1 MTPARSLPVA
11 LVLALVIAGAH
22 PQPASAGVCS
32 AVGFLAGWA
41 GRACT
46 VVSHPSKLIK
56 AGKSLATGHPGKAV
70 KTFFSS
76 GAASK
81 AVTLAALVAWVGGGA
96 KAALNATAKIVSK
109 TTRPQLRTTWFSST
123 YWRMAGIAAIL
134 TLPFLFAA
142 AAQAVLRSDLA
153 LLSRAA
159 LGYLPLS
166 LLAVS
171 IAAPLVMLLLAASD
185 EMSAVVSSA
194 AGGDGGHF
202 LGRTGVRIGVLTV
215 VDRSPFLL
223 FLVALLTAAAAIAL
237 WIELLMREAAV
248 YIVVLMLPLAFAA
261 MVWPARRV
269 WAVRTAELLV
279 ALILSKF
286 VIVAVLALGA
296 AALGH
301 SDGGGGMLMGLV
313 LVTLAVFSP
322 WALVR
327 MLPLAELASGAAGH
341 LHPEFAK
348 FGKAFGQSEGLAL
361 AGAEWAGTVVS
372 GMRRQALDAAEAS
385 GGSGEGSDAAA
396 SGADSARAEAEKL
409 ADEGAAANGAAS
421 GATVGGGAEAGAEA
435 DDADGAAGVAARE
448 AAGEAMASAAASMSG
463 ANGHDAPR
471 RDSVREQRASNLPH
485 PISADDLSWEPIEFH
500 GDLLSPGEVGLD
512 GGGEDGAT
520 GAGANP
526 VAAEGGDRSST
537 GGAGLRSAGGSGATS
552 TTAADGKATGEDHDP
567 LPPEQEPRE
576 GHL

>member
-1 MTPARSLPVA
+1 
-11 LVLALVIAGAH
+11 
-22 PQPASAGVCS
+22 
-32 AVGFLAGWA
+32 
-41 GRACT
+41 
-46 VVSHPSKLIK
+46 
-56 AGKSLATGHPGKAV
+56 
-70 KTFFSS
+70 
-76 GAASK
+76 
-81 AVTLAALVAWVGGGA
+81 LAALVGWVSGGA
-96 KAALNATAKIVSK
+96 KAALNATAKIISK

-142 AAQAVLRSDLA
+142 AIQAVLRSDLTM
-153 LLSRAA
+153 LSRAA

-171 IAAPLVMLLLAASD
+171 IAAPITMLLLAASD

-194 AGGDGGHF
+194 AGGDGGRF
-202 LGRTGVRIGVLTV
+202 LGRTGATFGVLSV
-215 VDRSPFLL
+215 LDHSPFLL
-223 FLVALLTAAAAIAL
+223 FLLGLLTAAAAIAL
-237 WIELLMREAAV
+237 WIEMLMREAAV

-286 VIVAVLALGA
+286 AIVAVLALGA

-313 LVTLAVFSP
+313 LVTLATFSP
-322 WALVR
+322 WALMR

-341 LHPEFAK
+341 LRPEVGRLGRV
-348 FGKAFGQSEGLAL
+348 FGPSEGLAL

-372 GMRRQALDAAEAS
+372 GMRRQALDASEATGEP
-385 GGSGEGSDAAA
+385 GGGCTGAHDTADGSD
-396 SGADSARAEAEKL
+396 GARAEAEKL
-409 ADEGAAANGAAS
+409 ADAAVTSDAPDAS
-421 GATVGGGAEAGAEA
+421 ENATSG
-435 DDADGAAGVAARE
+435 DGARE
-448 AAGEAMASAAASMSG
+448 AAGEAMASAVTSMNG
-463 ANGHDAPR
+463 ANGPDGSRP
-471 RDSVREQRASNLPH
+471 DCVREERSSHLPH
-485 PISADDLSWEPIEFH
+485 PFSADDLSWEPIEFH
-500 GDLLSPGEVGLD
+500 RDLLSPGELTVE
-512 GGGEDGAT
+512 GESEAGAA

-526 VAAEGGDRSST
+526 AAAEGGSRSAT
-537 GGAGLRSAGGSGATS
+537 GGVGLRSAGNGSGATS
-552 TTAADGKATGEDHDP
+552 RVADDSKATADDHDP

>member
-1 MTPARSLPVA
+1 MRLTRTVPIA
-11 LVLALVIAGAH
+11 LVLTLVIAWAQ
-22 PQPASAGVCS
+22 PPPASAGVCG
-32 AVGFLAGWA
+32 AIGVLAGWA

-56 AGKSLATGHPGKAV
+56 TGKSLATGHPGQAL
-70 KTFFSS
+70 KTVLSS
-76 GAASK
+76 GTASK

-96 KAALNATAKIVSK
+96 RAALNATAKIISK

-123 YWRMAGIAAIL
+123 YWRMAGIAAVL

-142 AAQAVLRSDLA
+142 AIQAVLRSDLS

-185 EMSAVVSSA
+185 EMSRIVSAA

-202 LGRTGVRIGVLTV
+202 LGRTGVTIGVLSV
-215 VDRSPFLL
+215 VDHSPFLL

-301 SDGGGGMLMGLV
+301 SDGGGGMLIGLV
-313 LVTLAVFSP
+313 LVTLAAFSP
-322 WALVR
+322 WALLR
-327 MLPLAELASGAAGH
+327 MLPLAELASGAVGH
-341 LHPEFAK
+341 LRHEGARFAK
-348 FGKAFGQSEGLAL
+348 DTFAPSEGLAF
-361 AGAEWAGTVVS
+361 AGAEWARSVSS
-372 GMRRQALDAAEAS
+372 GMRRQALDAAEAA
-385 GGSGEGSDAAA
+385 DVDD
-396 SGADSARAEAEKL
+396 GAGMPDGARAEAERL
-409 ADEGAAANGAAS
+409 TAAAANAAGRDES
-421 GATVGGGAEAGAEA
+421 SDADEAGAEPDEA
-435 DDADGAAGVAARE
+435 LTDDARE
-448 AAGEAMASAAASMSG
+448 AAGEAMASAAASMNSAG
-463 ANGHDAPR
+463 TGTNGRAAHSWPGTGP
-471 RDSVREQRASNLPH
+471 ERASNLPS
-485 PISADDLSWEPIEFH
+485 PFSGDDLSWPTVEFD
-500 GDLLSPGEVGLD
+500 GDWLSSGPLAAD
-512 GGGEDGAT
+512 GNDEEGTA

-526 VAAEGGDRSST
+526 AAAQGGDRSSAD
-537 GGAGLRSAGGSGATS
+537 GADLRSAGPGSGATS
-552 TTAADGKATGEDHDP
+552 STPGTPTADDHDP
-567 LPPEQEPRE
+567 LPPEQEPGE
-576 GHL
+576 GRL